1 MITEENQKIFCN
13 LLMDL
18 SKGENS
24 ILITRKI
31 LSNSLNY
38 SPHFIF
44 SHFFN
49 SQQITDIDL
58 FNYLIYNNISCSK
71 TEAKLIILFYDKNR
85 NDVLSYDEFIQLI
98 NGKENLSHN
107 FLGTNNNIIDDNIK
121 FLFNKILIKEL
132 ELCRKFIINLK
143 KLRTRND
150 FDIHKV
156 FHFITN
162 TNFINKFSLEKFFQL
177 NKISFLDSDINN
189 IIKRIDINK
198 DGVID
203 IKEFTTLFDFPK
215 SIKNNYHFTLCK
227 ICKGLEDKP
236 MINKMKSNLKI
247 NNNIREIS
255 ITHNNRYNENIK
267 VKSMS
272 QDFSKNKHHNISDET
287 FKKGKT
293 IPTDGIKG
301 IKFCSQDN
309 IFNTNINRNQESSQN
324 FYSTLKNNRK
334 MDIINNLKNLIFL
347 LKNKKSSERKQNSE
361 ICPKNYYNPNVKT
374 YRITEI
380 DFYIN
385 TNQNFFEKFNGFL
398 KLIMQVETQIENQKI
413 YFFKNLKI
421 FFKGI
426 YLIFDEDDK
435 GYITEEELKNGLYKI
450 KIIDEDSCDI
460 LMSRYDI
467 LKRKII
473 KESEFFDMIVPFN
486 KIYRKKVE
494 NDITEKGIDEYYEML
509 EDVNTFSC
517 LKNLLLFIIN
527 KEKQINNYKINFI
540 EKKSNS
546 NILNS
551 IFNTIDREKRGFF
564 SYEDLIF
571 YLKINNLIVDN
582 YAVALLFIRLDKKRK
597 GIIYFEDLIQEL

>member
-1 MITEENQKIFCN
+1 MITEENQKILGN

-132 ELCRKFIINLK
+132 ELCRKFIVNLK

-215 SIKNNYHFTLCK
+215 SLKNNYHFTLCK

-272 QDFSKNKHHNISDET
+272 QDFSKNKHYNISDET

-293 IPTDGIKG
+293 IPTDEIKG
-301 IKFCSQDN
+301 INFCSQDS

-324 FYSTLKNNRK
+324 FYSTLKN
-334 MDIINNLKNLIFL
+334 
-347 LKNKKSSERKQNSE
+347 KKSSERKQNSE
-361 ICPKNYYNPNVKT
+361 ICPKNYFNPNVKT

-385 TNQNFFEKFNGFL
+385 TNQNCFEKFNGLL

-494 NDITEKGIDEYYEML
+494 NDITEIGIDEYYEML
-509 EDVNTFSC
+509 EDVNTFSY
-517 LKNLLLFIIN
+517 LKNLLLLIIN

-540 EKKSNS
+540 EKNYNS